1 MSLVAKC
8 TYNFS
13 MYTMI
18 IFVAYNL
25 AVVYDWGKCFYK
37 YYTSTFPFPHYCE
50 YVVLDCNLCG
60 INFD

>member
-1 MSLVAKC
+1 
-8 TYNFS
+8 
-13 MYTMI
+13 MI